1 MPQNIILRPLEKADL
16 TAVYDLVQATI
27 KISYADIYPPEAIEF
42 FKNYHSRENILK
54 DLQAAYIVVAE
65 SDGQIVGTGTLSGK
79 DVGRVFIDPAHQHHG
94 IGQLIAQELERKAR
108 SAGLAKLELSSSLKA
123 REFWESEG
131 FVFIKEF
138 ALPVANNKQLIYYE
152 MAKKLKLTPVRLGGP
167 AG

>member
-65 SDGQIVGTGTLSGK
+65 SDG
-79 DVGRVFIDPAHQHHG
+79 R
-94 IGQLIAQELERKAR
+94 
-108 SAGLAKLELSSSLKA
+108 
-123 REFWESEG
+123 
-131 FVFIKEF
+131 
-138 ALPVANNKQLIYYE
+138 
-152 MAKKLKLTPVRLGGP
+152 
-167 AG
+167 

>member
-54 DLQAAYIVVAE
+54 DLQAGYIVVAE
-65 SDGQIVGTGTLSGK
+65 SAGQIVGTGTLSGK

-123 REFWESEG
+123 REFWESGG

-138 ALPVANNKQLIYYE
+138 ALPVANDKQLIYYE
-152 MAKKLKLTPVRLGGP
+152 MAKTLKLSPVGLGGLR
-167 AG
+167 